1 VKIRKNSWG
10 GGRGETNSIGIQAS
24 YEAAIELN
32 GFRAQED
39 KNKFSFPYATQGK
52 ELLRG
57 NLNFSIKSESPILV
71 FCRGEGLK
79 GLVR

>member
-1 VKIRKNSWG
+1 MSK
-10 GGRGETNSIGIQAS
+10 TNSSGIQAG
-24 YEAAIELN
+24 YEGAIELR
-32 GFRAQED
+32 GFQRIRRKQ
-39 KNKFSFPYATQGK
+39 KKFPSPYARQGK

-79 GLVR
+79 GLVG